1 MLEDTTMEYSK
12 IAAQAYMDTVNA
24 KNVNGEWMHV
34 SASILKDMEYAFAYL
49 ILRESDACKLRQE
62 WYSQVA
68 LSTKAI
74 RTGCMSGVTV
84 SMYSI
89 EVDLHDAIYSAP
101 KHFASIYRNGQF
113 VGTVDNVQQLL
124 AWLLATHW

>member
-1 MLEDTTMEYSK
+1 MEYSK

-34 SASILKDMEYAFAYL
+34 SASILRDMEYAFAYL
-49 ILRESDACKLRQE
+49 ITREADAFKLRQE

-74 RTGCMSGVTV
+74 RTGCLSGVTV
-84 SMYSI
+84 AMYSI

-101 KHFASIYRNGQF
+101 KHYASIYKDGNF
-113 VGTVDNVQQLL
+113 IGTVDNVQQLL